1 VTAIAEPL
9 LRGMLGEIDA
19 LHGMLAGS
27 LPRVPTGAHCSRPSP
42 CPFVGR
48 CWPELPPHH
57 ISTLY
62 AMRHRALE
70 LDEQGY
76 RTIFDLTEDVLLG
89 GAADRQRRAVQ
100 TGQLITDPGLSDALA
115 GLMPPVAF
123 LDFETAALA
132 IPVWNGCHPYDQVPV
147 QFSCH
152 VQDVVGHLTHHAWL
166 AEGPADPRP
175 ALAARLVAA
184 CAGART
190 IVAYNAPFERQ
201 CIAQLAQAAPSLAAA
216 LESIAARLVDLLP
229 IVRNH
234 VYHPDFGGSFSLKRV
249 LPALVTG
256 ARYDQLAIADG
267 QAASLALA
275 RLLLR
280 EDEIA
285 PAEREALRRALLAYC
300 HLDTRGL
307 VELLARL
314 RVLADG
320 A

>member
-1 VTAIAEPL
+1 
-9 LRGMLGEIDA
+9 M
-19 LHGMLAGS
+19 
-27 LPRVPTGAHCSRPSP
+27 AHR
-42 CPFVGR
+42 
-48 CWPELPPHH
+48 
-57 ISTLY
+57 T
-62 AMRHRALE
+62 LE

-89 GAADRQRRAVQ
+89 GAANRQRRAVQ
-100 TGQLITDPGLSDALA
+100 TGQIIVDPGLADALA
-115 GLMPPVAF
+115 CIAPPVAF
-123 LDFETAALA
+123 LDFETVGLA

-152 VQDVVGHLTHHAWL
+152 VEDAAGHVTHHAWL

-175 ALAARLVAA
+175 ELAERLVTA
-184 CAGART
+184 CAGAHT
-190 IVAYNAPFERQ
+190 IVAYHAPFERQ
-201 CIAQLAQAAPSLAAA
+201 CIVQLAEAVPSLAAP
-216 LESIAARLVDLLP
+216 LGSIAERLVDLLP

-249 LPALVTG
+249 LPALVPE
-256 ARYDQLAIADG
+256 ARYDELAIAGG
-267 QAASLALA
+267 QAASLELA

-280 EDEIA
+280 GDEIA
-285 PAEREALRRALLAYC
+285 PAEREALQRALFEYC

-314 RVLADG
+314 RLLARP